1 MRRFTLE
8 EEEEIIGS
16 LFQSPE
22 EKIKWYHYITH
33 FGFYAR
39 YSIKCFFSHPLR
51 KERMDLDIIEKISTL
66 LDVETNDSTIVKSRQ
81 LAGLH
86 RLVEN
91 THARK
96 RLEKWS
102 LRVIAIYLFIVLG
115 IVLTTYTT
123 VNFLGLPWFKIE
135 PKVMIAI
142 LTTTTA
148 NIIGLGLIVLRGH
161 FLAKESDKDN
171 GKDIQQS

>member
-1 MRRFTLE
+1 MRKFTLE
-8 EEEEIIGS
+8 EEEEFTGS

-22 EKIKWYHYITH
+22 EKIKWHHYITH
-33 FGFYAR
+33 FGFYVR
-39 YSIKCFFSHPLR
+39 YGLKCFFSHPLR
-51 KERMDLDIIEKISTL
+51 KEKHDLDIIEKISTL
-66 LDVETNDSTIVKSRQ
+66 LDVETNDSTIIKSRQ

-115 IVLTTYTT
+115 IVLATYNTIPL
-123 VNFLGLPWFKIE
+123 FGLPWFSIE
-135 PKVMIAI
+135 PNIMIAI

-161 FLAKESDKDN
+161 FLAKEDDRKDN
-171 GKDIQQS
+171 KT